1 MSDRFPTEVEIG
13 GPLTKAQLRQIAELA
28 GQCSL
33 SCNWEQNYDP
43 DWIEKRLMAQLEA
56 DEQFLELNDHD
67 ISHEYEQEL
76 TDYLIEQGIPWN
88 KRVTARYEYDADLTW
103 WRPGMKRPEQWCMM
117 DHDCNSVQ
125 VSLELLKKWRKQRKG
140 LDWAIKQLEKVA
152 PKMVE
157 VILTD

>member
-1 MSDRFPTEVEIG
+1 MSDRFPTEIEIG
-13 GPLTKAQLRQIAELA
+13 GPLTKAQLRQIAELT
-28 GQCSL
+28 GQVGM
-33 SCNWEQNYDP
+33 SCNWEQNYEP
-43 DWIEKRLMAQLEA
+43 DWIEQKLMAQLAE
-56 DEQFLELNDHD
+56 DSEFLEVNDHE
-67 ISHEYEQEL
+67 ISHEFEQDL

-140 LDWAIKQLEKVA
+140 LAWVIKQLEKVA
-152 PKMVE
+152 PKMIE